1 MPSFPPVS
9 CLYLDARRREGRKS
23 LKKMW
28 KIPNRQPRNTQR
40 QAGPPWSPL
49 IFFFFP
55 QGDQW
60 SPLVPPVGSPVKH
73 RFRTRVRVFW
83 AFSSARLKNEKKNA
97 RSEKTRKKTRVRK
110 KRKKNARSEKTK
122 KNARLKNGKKTR
134 VRKKREQKRAFEK
147 RKKKT
152 RVRKSGS
159 LMFTWGGFSNARR
172 KSGFFKRASSFSN
185 ARSKKPLFRTRV

>member
-60 SPLVPPVGSPVKH
+60 SPLVPPVGSPDVVTFGFIDVYVHKSYASLNVSLYPATDLQNDVVIKKVTKQ
-73 RFRTRVRVFW
+73 REGLGSSYKKIF
-83 AFSSARLKNEKKNA
+83 FSLDG
-97 RSEKTRKKTRVRK
+97 TII
-110 KRKKNARSEKTK
+110 
-122 KNARLKNGKKTR
+122 LC
-134 VRKKREQKRAFEK
+134 
-147 RKKKT
+147 
-152 RVRKSGS
+152 
-159 LMFTWGGFSNARR
+159 
-172 KSGFFKRASSFSN
+172 
-185 ARSKKPLFRTRV
+185 